1 MDKADVFCY
10 NLLILNG
17 HMHVATCRRGG
28 RKAMDKIPPQEA
40 VLYIEDDP
48 ANRILVRRVLEAE
61 GYRVLEAE
69 SGLQGLEIA
78 ETERL
83 GAILVDIH
91 MPDMDGF
98 EVMRR
103 LRVMPASA
111 SVPIIAL
118 TAMVMK
124 GDREKTL
131 EAGCSAYIE
140 KPIDVDLLPQQVAA
154 VMG

>member
-1 MDKADVFCY
+1 MDP
-10 NLLILNG
+10 
-17 HMHVATCRRGG
+17 HPP
-28 RKAMDKIPPQEA
+28 RKVI
-40 VLYIEDDP
+40 LYIEDDP

-69 SGLQGLEIA
+69 NGIRGLEIA
-78 ETERL
+78 QREQL

-98 EVMRR
+98 EVMAR
-103 LRVMPASA
+103 LRTIHRVA

-124 GDREKTL
+124 GDRERTL
-131 EAGCSAYIE
+131 QAGCSGYIE
-140 KPIDVDLLPQQVAA
+140 NPIDVDLLPEQIASVLKR
-154 VMG
+154 

>member
-1 MDKADVFCY
+1 MDK
-10 NLLILNG
+10 
-17 HMHVATCRRGG
+17 H
-28 RKAMDKIPPQEA
+28 PPQQ
-40 VLYIEDDP
+40 VILYIEDDP

-69 SGLQGLEIA
+69 NGIRGLEIA
-78 ETERL
+78 QREQL

-98 EVMRR
+98 EVMAR
-103 LRVMPASA
+103 LRTIPRSA

-124 GDREKTL
+124 GDRERTL
-131 EAGCSAYIE
+131 QAGCSGYIE
-140 KPIDVDLLPQQVAA
+140 KPIDVDLLPQQIASVLNR
-154 VMG
+154 

>member
-1 MDKADVFCY
+1 MDK
-10 NLLILNG
+10 
-17 HMHVATCRRGG
+17 HPP
-28 RKAMDKIPPQEA
+28 RKVI
-40 VLYIEDDP
+40 LYIEDDP

-69 SGLQGLEIA
+69 NGIRGLEIA
-78 ETERL
+78 QREQL

-98 EVMRR
+98 EVMAR
-103 LRVMPASA
+103 LRTIPRSA

-124 GDREKTL
+124 GDRERTL
-131 EAGCSAYIE
+131 QAGCSGYIE
-140 KPIDVDLLPQQVAA
+140 KPIDVDLLPEQIASVLKR
-154 VMG
+154 

>member
-1 MDKADVFCY
+1 MDK
-10 NLLILNG
+10 
-17 HMHVATCRRGG
+17 H
-28 RKAMDKIPPQEA
+28 PPQQ
-40 VLYIEDDP
+40 VILYIEDDP

-69 SGLQGLEIA
+69 NGIRGLEIA
-78 ETERL
+78 QREQL

-98 EVMRR
+98 EVMAR
-103 LRVMPASA
+103 LRTIPRSA

-124 GDREKTL
+124 GDRERTL
-131 EAGCSAYIE
+131 QAGCSGYIE
-140 KPIDVDLLPQQVAA
+140 KPIDVDLLPEQIASVLKR
-154 VMG
+154 

>member
-1 MDKADVFCY
+1 MDP
-10 NLLILNG
+10 
-17 HMHVATCRRGG
+17 HPP
-28 RKAMDKIPPQEA
+28 RKVI
-40 VLYIEDDP
+40 LYIEDDP

-69 SGLQGLEIA
+69 NGIRGLEIA
-78 ETERL
+78 QREQL

-98 EVMRR
+98 EVMAR
-103 LRVMPASA
+103 LRTIHRVA

-124 GDREKTL
+124 GDRERTL
-131 EAGCSAYIE
+131 QAGCSGYIE
-140 KPIDVDLLPQQVAA
+140 KPIDVDLLPEQIALVLNR
-154 VMG
+154 

>member
-1 MDKADVFCY
+1 MDQ
-10 NLLILNG
+10 
-17 HMHVATCRRGG
+17 H
-28 RKAMDKIPPQEA
+28 PPQQ
-40 VLYIEDDP
+40 VILYIEDDP

-69 SGLQGLEIA
+69 NGIRGLEIA
-78 ETERL
+78 QREQL

-98 EVMRR
+98 EVMAR
-103 LRVMPASA
+103 LRTIPRTA

-124 GDREKTL
+124 GDRERTL
-131 EAGCSAYIE
+131 QAGCSAYIE
-140 KPIDVDLLPQQVAA
+140 KPIDVDLLPEQIALVLNR
-154 VMG
+154 